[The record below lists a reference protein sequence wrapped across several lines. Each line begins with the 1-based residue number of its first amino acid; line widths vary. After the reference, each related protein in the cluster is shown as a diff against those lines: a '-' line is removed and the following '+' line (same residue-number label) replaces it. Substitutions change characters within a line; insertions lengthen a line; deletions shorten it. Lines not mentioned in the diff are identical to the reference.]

1 MILINDHTE
10 YGIEMKQSQI
20 RHASSIEEPCGRKL
34 KLCLRC
40 KSEETNV
47 RKCKTEPIITLD
59 DQSYRRSTKYCCMIG
74 CLSAVPLSRCITY
87 FKFASRD
94 GQTELRKMKCAKNG
108 AQV

>member
-47 RKCKTEPIITLD
+47 IVRKCKTEPITLD
-59 DQSYRRSTKYCCMIG
+59 DQSYRRSTKYCCMILIG
-74 CLSAVPLSRCITY
+74 CLSAVPW
-87 FKFASRD
+87 
-94 GQTELRKMKCAKNG
+94 
-108 AQV
+108 